1 MFSKILIANR
11 GEIACRVAATA
22 RRLGIKTV
30 AVYSTADASAKH
42 VAACDEAIAIG
53 DAAATES
60 YLRGDKIIAAALSS
74 GAQAVH
80 PGYGFLSENADF
92 AQACA
97 DAGLVFIGPP
107 AASMRAMGS
116 KSAAKTLMTQ
126 AGVPL
131 VPGYHGD
138 DQDPALLQD
147 AADDIGYPVL
157 LKASAGG
164 GGKGMRIVEHSADFA
179 AALISCQREALA
191 GFGDDK
197 VLIERYLPRAR
208 HIEIQLFADTQGNC
222 VYLFERDCSVQ
233 RRHQKVLEEAPAPAL
248 SASRRAEMGAAAVA
262 AAKAV
267 GYVGAGT
274 VEFIVDCSGQ
284 QNAPGQDVGDVFY
297 FMEMNTRLQVEHPV
311 TEMITGLDLVEW
323 QLRVADGQA
332 LPLQQQQLALRGHA
346 IEARIY
352 AENPEKGFLPATGI
366 LHYLRTPAAVS
377 FQVYSDGPVEP
388 LTVRV
393 PAPVLAPAPVRIDS
407 GFAQGDTI
415 SPFYDPMIAKLIV
428 WGADRREALTRMVAA
443 LQACRVAGVATNIG
457 FLQRLIACDA
467 FANADLHT
475 GLIEHNRAVLFPPAA
490 PAPLGVLALAAMAVI
505 QGEQDVD
512 STNNTNAGDPWSAG
526 DGWRMHE
533 RLQRTLEWADDT
545 QIYRLAVSYQNDH
558 WSIRLADAG
567 DDQTH
572 SLRLLQHDGNDS
584 RDFRILLDDRMIE
597 GSVIPDGGPNNSLS
611 QIFSDIGRSTLR
623 YKDPLHDPLIHSGG
637 DEAVAGRLTAPMP
650 GKIIALLVAQ
660 GDTVEKGAPLL
671 VMEAMKMEHT
681 IGAPRA
687 GKVDQL
693 LYAVGDQVGE
703 GEPLLTLINL
713 PANSSNLPS
722 A

>member
-1 MFSKILIANR
+1 METIMFSKILIANR
-11 GEIACRVAATA
+11 GEIACRIAATA

-30 AVYSTADASAKH
+30 AVYSTADAGARH

-107 AASMRAMGS
+107 AAAMRAMGS

-138 DQDPALLQD
+138 DQDPALLQR

-197 VLIERYLPRAR
+197 VLVEKYLPRAR
-208 HIEIQLFADTQGNC
+208 HIEIQLFADTQGNV

-248 SASRRAEMGAAAVA
+248 SAIRRAEMGAAAVA

-267 GYVGAGT
+267 GYAGAGT

-284 QNAPGQDVGDVFY
+284 QNTPGQDVGGMFY

-323 QLRVADGQA
+323 QLRVADGEA
-332 LPLQQQQLALRGHA
+332 LPLQQQQLTLRGHA

-352 AENPEKGFLPATGI
+352 AENPEKGFLPATGT
-366 LHYLRTPAAVS
+366 LHYLQTPAALG
-377 FQVYSDGPVEP
+377 FQIYSDGPVGP
-388 LTVRV
+388 LTV
-393 PAPVLAPAPVRIDS
+393 PAPVRIDS
-407 GFAQGDTI
+407 GFAQGDAI

-428 WGADRREALTRMVAA
+428 WGVDRSEALARMAAA
-443 LQACRVAGVATNIG
+443 LQAYRVAGVATNIG

-467 FANADLHT
+467 FAGADLDT
-475 GLIEHNRAVLFPPAA
+475 GLIEHNRAVLFPPPA

-505 QGEQDVD
+505 QGERGVG
-512 STNNTNAGDPWSAG
+512 STDNANAGDPWSAG

-545 QIYRLAVSYQNDH
+545 QSYRLAVGYQNDH
-558 WSIRLADAG
+558 WSIGLADAG
-567 DDQTH
+567 GNQTH
-572 SLRLLQHDGNDS
+572 SLRLLQHNGDDFRN
-584 RDFRILLDDRMIE
+584 FRILLDDRIIE
-597 GSVIPDGGPNNSLS
+597 GSVIPDGAPGSGLS
-611 QIFSDIGRSTLR
+611 QIFSDLGRFTLC
-623 YKDPLHDPLIHSGG
+623 YKDPLNDPLNHSAGS
-637 DEAVAGRLTAPMP
+637 EAVAGRLTAPMP

-681 IGAPRA
+681 IVAPRA
-687 GKVDQL
+687 GKIDQL

-703 GEPLLTLINL
+703 GEPLLTLINTL
-713 PANSSNLPS
+713 I
-722 A
+722 